1 MPITANQFNTPV
13 LRGVIGAWR
22 QTFGLMRD
30 SMKKVEGAFI
40 DPSTNVS
47 SVPLWSMFGEPILR
61 AERAS
66 RVWMADKTRA
76 LDAIG
81 KRFKTGD
88 GEDILAGILSD
99 DPGNFGFRLPA
110 RNKKVAQDMEKW
122 MLGTLEDAGLTP
134 KLAKTFL
141 KQDMPQLRNMKGDFN
156 RMSPMDLYPVSF
168 QPFFRDM
175 QNGMLGAG
183 QNNAYS
189 FAHDLMNLSARAQFM
204 NPTARTA
211 NKALNQMT
219 LGNKKLAGSDRD
231 AVRHL
236 ARTMLRDVTEFQ
248 PKAQEQAT
256 VFINDFFKKMKGYGL
271 PEMELDPNT
280 TQRWARNM
288 TSWYGGVAMAGRPAL
303 VARNM
308 TQVLLP
314 GLKVGFGEIP
324 RALKQV
330 YGSGRKDIISKALK
344 DLGIPEGGENL
355 AFFGQEGAQVSGRI
369 VNLLKDM
376 QKQGLRPYRWADRVN
391 NRVTT
396 YQMGLNSVNKH
407 GAEFQSGKIDWDT
420 FLMRTGLQGSHKVD
434 QLKIKQLIGKGKD
447 VGNLEKAAREYGKT
461 LVEDTQFIYN
471 GSNAPSVFRGNVGR
485 LFGQFGTWP
494 IAFTEFAWQNTMGGG
509 GTDWATLFARRY
521 FTQKVALGALGT
533 GLGIDTSSWNYANP
547 LTFQGGPWF
556 QAIRDVSV
564 LGTSANEF
572 DKRKARGTVRRMLGS
587 TGTPFVTSAFNPLGG
602 LATDFLQAQAET
614 SPLDATL
621 LGLGFNLQSA
631 KPATRR

>member
-1 MPITANQFNTPV
+1 MPLTANQFNTPI
-13 LRGVIGAWR
+13 LRGVLGAWR

-47 SVPLWSMFGEPILR
+47 TVPLWSMFGEPILK

-66 RVWMADKTRA
+66 RVWMSDKTRA

-81 KRFKTGD
+81 KRFKSGD

-99 DPGNFGFRLPA
+99 DPGKFGYRLPA

-122 MLGTLEDAGLTP
+122 MVGTLQEAGLTS
-134 KLAKTFL
+134 KQANTFL
-141 KQDMPQLRNMKGDFN
+141 KQDMPQLRGVKGDFN
-156 RMSPMDLYPVSF
+156 RLSSMDLYPVSF
-168 QPFFRDM
+168 QPFFKDM
-175 QNGMLGAG
+175 QEGMLSAG
-183 QNNAYS
+183 QNNAYA

-204 NPTARTA
+204 NPTARAA

-219 LGNKKLAGSDRD
+219 FGNKKMASADRD
-231 AVRHL
+231 AIRHL
-236 ARTMLRDVTEFQ
+236 ARTMLKDVTEFQ
-248 PKAQEQAT
+248 PKAHEQAT
-256 VFINDFFKKMKGYGL
+256 VFINDFMKKIGL
-271 PEMELDPNT
+271 SKEMDANT
-280 TQRWARNM
+280 TQRWARNL

-314 GLKVGFGEIP
+314 GLKVGFGELP
-324 RALKQV
+324 KALKQV
-330 YGSGRKDIISKALK
+330 YGSGRKDIISRALK
-344 DLGIPEGGENL
+344 DLGIPEKGENL
-355 AFFGQEGAQVSGRI
+355 AFFGQEGAPVAGRI
-369 VNLLKDM
+369 ANTLRDM
-376 QKQGLRPYRWADRVN
+376 QRQGLRPYRWADRVN

-396 YQMGLNSVNKH
+396 YQMGLNSVNQH
-407 GAEFQSGKIDWDT
+407 GAEFQAGKIDWDT
-420 FLMRTGLQGSHKVD
+420 FLMRTGLKGSHTVD

-447 VGNLEKAAREYGKT
+447 IGSLDRAAREYGKI

-494 IAFTEFAWQNTMGGG
+494 IAFTEYMWQNTMGGG
-509 GTDWATLFARRY
+509 GQDWASKFMSRWAV
-521 FTQKVALGALGT
+521 QKAALMGMGA
-533 GLGIDTSSWNYANP
+533 GLGVDTSSWNYANP

-556 QAIRDVSV
+556 QAIRDVSI
-564 LGTSANEF
+564 LGTSQSEF
-572 DKRKARGTVRRMLGS
+572 DRRKARSGVRRMFGHM
-587 TGTPFVTSAFNPLGG
+587 GTPFMTSAFNPLGG
-602 LATDFLQAQAET
+602 LTTDFLQAQAERD
-614 SPLDATL
+614 PLQATL
-621 LGLGFNLQSA
+621 LGLGFNLQST